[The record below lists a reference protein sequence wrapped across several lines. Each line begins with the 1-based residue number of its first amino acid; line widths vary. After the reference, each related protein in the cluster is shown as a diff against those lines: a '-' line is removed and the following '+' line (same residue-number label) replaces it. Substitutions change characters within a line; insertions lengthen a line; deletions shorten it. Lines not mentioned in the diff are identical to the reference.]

1 MQIKDVLL
9 SVFISFFI
17 LILFLNQYNPTNNV
31 VNVYGWYGLLPK
43 SILEQFEKEYG
54 IKVRFDA
61 YDNNDVLEAKLLS
74 GSHGYDVVFPSFIP
88 YASRQITMGAFGKIN
103 YKLIPNIKNT
113 YGAITENFKKYKG
126 NTDYVIPTLW
136 GTIGIVYNKD
146 TINKLFPNLK
156 TLTYRELMSEAYMK
170 EFSKYGVSF
179 PEEYI
184 DILPQIQTLIDDYS
198 NFNPIINILAPIRKY
213 VTKFNSATVIYDI
226 LSEESCIAICSSD
239 YAFKIISTASKLNKN
254 IEFSIPK
261 GSTVLWIDCM
271 AIPKTAPHKENAH
284 KFINFILQPE
294 IAAEITN
301 YSGILVNVS
310 DARKYVDDAIKEN
323 TNIFPDDNEL
333 IRTFILGRAIRSEN
347 DVKYDREANKVW
359 AKIKLNKNL
368 HSITNNV

>member
-1 MQIKDVLL
+1 MKIKSIISTIFVLF
-9 SVFISFFI
+9 FISI
-17 LILFLNQYNPTNNV
+17 LLVNQYNPSNNV

-43 SILEQFEKEYG
+43 SVLEQFEKEYN

-74 GSHGYDVVFPSFIP
+74 GSNGYDVVFPSFIP
-88 YASRQITMGAFGKIN
+88 YASRQTTMGAFEKIN

-113 YGAITENFKKYKG
+113 YGAISDNFKKYGG
-126 NTDYVIPTLW
+126 NTDYVVPTLW

-146 TINKLFPNLK
+146 IINKLFPDLK
-156 TLTYRELMSEAYMK
+156 TLTYRELMSEEYMR
-170 EFSKYGVSF
+170 EFHKYGVSF

-184 DILPQIQTLIDDYS
+184 DILPQIQTLIHDYS
-198 NFNPIINILAPIRKY
+198 DFKSIINILSPVRKY
-213 VTKFNSATVIYDI
+213 ITKFNSATVIYDI

-239 YAFKIISTASKLNKN
+239 YAFKIISAAKELNKH

-284 KFINFILQPE
+284 KFINFILQPK

-301 YSGILVNVS
+301 YSGILLNVPES
-310 DARKYVDDAIKEN
+310 RQYVDDAIKEN
-323 TNIFPDDNEL
+323 NNIFPNDNEL
-333 IRTFILGRAIRSEN
+333 ISTFILGRAIRSEN
-347 DVKYDREANKVW
+347 DIKYDREANKVW

-368 HSITNNV
+368 SSISI

>member
-1 MQIKDVLL
+1 MRIKNIILSLL
-9 SVFISFFI
+9 LLFFI
-17 LILFLNQYNPTNNV
+17 IILFKNQYKPSNNV

-43 SILEQFEKEYG
+43 SVLEQFEKEYN

-74 GSHGYDVVFPSFIP
+74 GNNGYDIVFPSFIP
-88 YASRQITMGAFGKIN
+88 YASRQVTMGAFEKIN

-113 YGAITENFKKYKG
+113 YGAISDNFKKYGG
-126 NTDYVIPTLW
+126 NTDYIIPVLW

-146 TINKLFPNLK
+146 IINKLFPDLK
-156 TLTYRELMSEAYMK
+156 TLTYRELMSEEYMRA
-170 EFSKYGVSF
+170 FSKHGVSF

-198 NFNPIINILAPIRKY
+198 DFNSIINIISPVRKY
-213 VTKFNSATVIYDI
+213 ITKFNSATVIYDI

-239 YAFKIISTASKLNKN
+239 YAFKIISTAYDLNKH

-284 KFINFILQPE
+284 KFINFLLQPK

-301 YSGILVNVS
+301 YSGILVNVPES
-310 DARKYVDDAIKEN
+310 REYVDEAIKEN
-323 TNIFPDDNEL
+323 TNIFPKDEEL
-333 IRTFILGRAIRSEN
+333 ISTFILGRAIRSEN
-347 DVKYDREANKVW
+347 DIKYDREANKLW

-368 HSITNNV
+368 QNVSM

>member
-1 MQIKDVLL
+1 MQIKNVLL

-88 YASRQITMGAFGKIN
+88 YASRQITIGAFEKIN

-126 NTDYVIPTLW
+126 NTDYVIPILW

-146 TINKLFPNLK
+146 TINKIFPNLK

-198 NFNPIINILAPIRKY
+198 DFNPIINILAPIRKY

-271 AIPKTAPHKENAH
+271 AVPKTAPHKENAH

-323 TNIFPDDNEL
+323 TNIFPNDNEL

-368 HSITNNV
+368 HSIT